1 MQGWMIAFIV
11 IAGVVLA
18 LATAFLIGALVA
30 VKKILG
36 RRTTPSGESPE
47 KYGVDIG
54 WFDALAEL
62 TETVEIKSYDGLTL
76 RALLLRQPDNG
87 THAKVAVCQHGYGAT
102 PRSMQPQ
109 AKIFYE
115 RGYNVLLPAARA
127 HANSEGKYIG
137 MAWLDRFDLLRWID
151 KAVSIFGATASI
163 ALAGTSMGGAT
174 VIAAAGMSLPPQ
186 VKCVVDDCGFSSQR
200 EEYAANIERVKL
212 PVSLK
217 LLPLAVGVRLV
228 FGYSISDA
236 DIVPLA
242 KAMRVPALFI
252 HGEKDTYVPFAL
264 GKKLYE
270 ACGSADKQFY
280 AVAEASH
287 AMAYA
292 AEPEKYTETFGA
304 FIDKYVK

>member
-18 LATAFLIGALVA
+18 LALAFLIGSFAA
-30 VKKILG
+30 VKHILG
-36 RRTTPSGESPE
+36 RRVTPSGESPE
-47 KYGVDIG
+47 KYGVDIA
-54 WFDALAEL
+54 WFESLAAL
-62 TETVEIKSYDGLTL
+62 TETVEIKSYDGLAL
-76 RALLLRQPDNG
+76 RAILLRQPESDAR
-87 THAKVAVCQHGYGAT
+87 AKVAICQHGYGAT

-151 KAVSIFGATASI
+151 KAVALFGTTASI
-163 ALAGTSMGGAT
+163 ALAGTSMGGST
-174 VIAAAGMSLPPQ
+174 VIAAAGMGLPSQ
-186 VKCVVDDCGFSSQR
+186 VKCVINDCGFSSQR
-200 EEYAANIERVKL
+200 EEYAANITRVKL

-217 LLPLAVGVRLV
+217 LLPLSVGVRLAL
-228 FGYSISDA
+228 GYSLNDA

-242 KAMRVPALFI
+242 KKMSVPALFI
-252 HGEKDTYVPFAL
+252 HGEKDTFVPYSL
-264 GKKLYE
+264 GVRLYE
-270 ACGSADKQFY
+270 ACGSSDKQFY
-280 AVAEASH
+280 SVPEASH

-292 AEPEKYTETFGA
+292 VDPDKYVEVFGA
-304 FIDKYVK
+304 FVDKHIK